1 MRIQSRKILDPVAC
15 RDERVTINLFSEF
28 CKIKKLNPSN
38 RISSDS
44 RSESRSGP
52 KMDLSHFVL
61 HLKGEGELV
70 DLMMTNNF
78 DVTDHWLQRG
88 KKKQPK
94 YLIEML
100 EKSTVAEEV
109 ARCGSLKTVPPST
122 KDVLKGL
129 ADAAKNRFEDF
140 KKTQM
145 NQCEIESPSKWP
157 LNVLAAN
164 SMYRITQTILQNY
177 EGRNNLMGEIL
188 FKKFEARS
196 NGTHQS
202 VAFTEQY
209 EEPFALDSIY
219 KEE

>member
-1 MRIQSRKILDPVAC
+1 
-15 RDERVTINLFSEF
+15 
-28 CKIKKLNPSN
+28 
-38 RISSDS
+38 
-44 RSESRSGP
+44 
-52 KMDLSHFVL
+52 MDLSHFVL

-100 EKSTVAEEV
+100 EKSTVAEGFKGVKEFDYNLVLSLECDEPPNCWTLPVVTLTTIAAALPNFSKV
-109 ARCGSLKTVPPST
+109 ARCGSPKTVPPST

-129 ADAAKNRFEDF
+129 ADAAKNRFGDF
-140 KKTQM
+140 KKTEM
-145 NQCEIESPSKWP
+145 NHCEIESPSKWP

-188 FKKFEARS
+188 FKKVKV
-196 NGTHQS
+196 N
-202 VAFTEQY
+202 
-209 EEPFALDSIY
+209 
-219 KEE
+219 